1 MLVFIDVTKLYLE
14 IDCFIKLS
22 KLKKSL
28 DYGTKYDRVIFILIN
43 ATGQRLI
50 YKNIFSRVVSACGG
64 KVARE
69 LPMKQV
75 LKSKKFRFLQSV

>member
-1 MLVFIDVTKLYLE
+1 MRVIIDVTKLYLE

-50 YKNIFSRVVSACGG
+50 YKNIFLVWC
-64 KVARE
+64 
-69 LPMKQV
+69 LPAEEK
-75 LKSKKFRFLQSV
+75 LLENSL